1 MPGRQGAEKGEK
13 KGEGGGEIAVWQ
25 PGGRG
30 DVITRLTGGSPP
42 GTEEGGRHRKPE
54 RNRQT
59 SVGEGEFKSAAQE
72 Q

>member
-1 MPGRQGAEKGEK
+1 MPCRQGAE

-30 DVITRLTGGSPP
+30 DVITRLTGGSPLAT
-42 GTEEGGRHRKPE
+42 GEGGRHRKPE